1 MLKEYDK
8 ILNELKENKIDFFD
22 LEVYHDLKLSS
33 DAFDV
38 ELDDDTT
45 QKLMGITHNVWLKS
59 DVDIGLS
66 DITDYLVQHIDYI
79 LDDNTST
86 YDILDRILENIW

>member
-8 ILNELKENKIDFFD
+8 ILNGLKENKINFFD
-22 LEVYHDLKLSS
+22 LEVYHDLKLSA
-33 DAFDV
+33 DVFDV
-38 ELDDDTT
+38 ELNDDTT
-45 QKLMGITHNVWLKS
+45 QKLMGITHNIWLKS
-59 DVDIGLS
+59 DVDIGICN
-66 DITDYLVQHIDYI
+66 ITDYVVQHIDYV